1 MPQTLARSF
10 NRALL
15 DVIPAYREAGER
27 WPATARELAVFAIN
41 NGHWDPQPSKL
52 VSLCT
57 RDIARA
63 MREER
68 HVDPQGRTVRTMHAA
83 KSTRTDDDG
92 SETQLL
98 LWDDIR
104 SADREHMEVAFQQ
117 RRSRLLS
124 GCQQLKIDVD
134 SFNENN
140 ALDEPV
146 QMVFDFTKDLEELE
160 RPGEYPP
167 RKPR

>member
-10 NRALL
+10 NSALL
-15 DVIPAYREAGER
+15 DVIPAYREAAER

-41 NGHWDPQPSKL
+41 NGYWKPQPSKL

-63 MREER
+63 MREEK
-68 HVDPQGRTVRTMHAA
+68 HLDPQGRTVRTMHAA
-83 KSTRTDDDG
+83 KNTRVNDDG
-92 SETQLL
+92 SETQLV
-98 LWDDIR
+98 LWEDIR
-104 SADREHMEVAFQQ
+104 KAGREHMEVAFQQ
-117 RRSRLLS
+117 RRNRLLS
-124 GCQQLKIDVD
+124 GCKQLKTDVD

-140 ALDEPV
+140 SLYKTI

-160 RPGEYPP
+160 QPGEYPP
-167 RKPR
+167 RHPR